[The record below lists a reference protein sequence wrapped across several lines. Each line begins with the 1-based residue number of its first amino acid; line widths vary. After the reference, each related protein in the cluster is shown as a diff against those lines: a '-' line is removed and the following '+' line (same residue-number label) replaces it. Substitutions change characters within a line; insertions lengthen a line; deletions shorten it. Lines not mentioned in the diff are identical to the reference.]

1 MNLRHGLK
9 IAKELVGVSITALAA
24 AIADEVKEYD
34 RRFQQGG
41 YRALAKTPASARVLM
56 GLAYAEFLAES
67 TADEELRAG
76 PGYQARWRRGRR
88 GRGRQVHL
96 RRCPNGREEDAG
108 RVGPPPR
115 APHGPVP
122 KPLETS

>member
-67 TADEELRAG
+67 TADEELRLAETKRAVLLKTLGVDSWELYQKVESFLRTQAG
-76 PGYQARWRRGRR
+76 
-88 GRGRQVHL
+88 
-96 RRCPNGREEDAG
+96 
-108 RVGPPPR
+108 
-115 APHGPVP
+115 
-122 KPLETS
+122 